1 MRKLLIVLLLS
12 LLGCITNEPR
22 LVVKTGNAQGS
33 TYQIKYITTSSS
45 DLDKEIDN
53 DILRIFKE
61 IDHSM
66 STWDA
71 TSMITQINETGDW
84 IEVDTHFVNV

>member
-12 LLGCITNEPR
+12 LLGCIANEPR
-22 LVVKTGNAQGS
+22 LVVKKGNAQGS

-61 IDHSM
+61 IDHS
-66 STWDA
+66 
-71 TSMITQINETGDW
+71 
-84 IEVDTHFVNV
+84 